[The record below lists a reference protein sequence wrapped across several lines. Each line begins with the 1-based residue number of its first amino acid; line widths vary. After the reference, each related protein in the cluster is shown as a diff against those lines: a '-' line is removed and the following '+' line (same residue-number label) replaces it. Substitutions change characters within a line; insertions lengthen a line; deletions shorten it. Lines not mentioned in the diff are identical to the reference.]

1 MRPIFIDHEAA
12 AALRSISVVAGAT
25 TRVLRQT
32 LMESLSSR
40 VSLSLFQILF
50 DAFSRFL
57 IDLETLRS
65 VMAHLLTALARICIR
80 ICNIFDHL
88 VGLLIISGTSALLT
102 LLHVHLKAV
111 QCCCKGTSD

>member
-32 LMESLSSR
+32 LMESLSSG

-57 IDLETLRS
+57 IDLKTLRS
-65 VMAHLLTALARICIR
+65 VVAHLLTAFARIR
-80 ICNIFDHL
+80 NIFDHL
-88 VGLLIISGTSALLT
+88 VGLLIISGTSALLA
-102 LLHVHLKAV
+102 LLHVHFKTV